1 MTQRAARV
9 RLVAPAFGGGL
20 LLASA
25 LLACASA
32 PPPAAVAPTPVA
44 PSAEAPPVAAPS
56 GASSTPVASSAS
68 SPKTEARKAPRCEG
82 PAPTYAADVRP
93 VLARKC
99 FSCHSGDGPAAE
111 DHDFSREDVLRAQR
125 SSVVDE
131 VSTRSMPPPT
141 RPQLTDAEADVLL
154 RYATCAPRG

>member
-1 MTQRAARV
+1 M
-9 RLVAPAFGGGL
+9 
-20 LLASA
+20 
-25 LLACASA
+25 
-32 PPPAAVAPTPVA
+32 
-44 PSAEAPPVAAPS
+44 
-56 GASSTPVASSAS
+56 AS
-68 SPKTEARKAPRCEG
+68 SPKGEARKAPRCEG

-99 FSCHSGDGPAAE
+99 FACHSGDGPAAE

-125 SSVVDE
+125 TSVADE